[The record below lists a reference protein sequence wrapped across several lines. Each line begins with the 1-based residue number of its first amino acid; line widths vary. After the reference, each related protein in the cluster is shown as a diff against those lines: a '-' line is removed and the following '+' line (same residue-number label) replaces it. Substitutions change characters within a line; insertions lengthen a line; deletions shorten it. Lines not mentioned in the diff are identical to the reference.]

1 MNIPKS
7 RNQIRKE
14 EQKWLFLGCLLSC
27 CLWRRGGG
35 GAEATDVEA
44 LDAAGEGRLRL
55 HHALQFHDGPLRARR
70 LVAPAPHPD
79 LHRCFSYLYLVGLVN
94 GEWWIGDLLSKQR
107 MRRGRRWNFSGCW
120 RQRWG
125 TKLPLSRPFFPLFL
139 FSSRQNQKKNKR
151 NRSHNL
157 IPCPFFLL
165 CGHGASHWIKSLSS
179 GSKCSQSHS
188 HTPVGSGI
196 IPVDKRR
203 YSTKALVSDHW
214 TRHNNI
220 IEMNFVLTHLSSQD
234 YSNRSWQH
242 SRQQAN
248 GAQPSNQLT
257 YTNLNSC
264 HVYNVNNHLDTYNFV
279 HHLP

>member
-55 HHALQFHDGPLRARR
+55 HHALQFHDSPLRARR

-139 FSSRQNQKKNKR
+139 FSSRQNQKKKKGIDPIISFPALFFFCVAMAQAIGLKACHPDQNAV
-151 NRSHNL
+151 NL
-157 IPCPFFLL
+157 IRIPLWVLESFQLIKEDIQLKLLFL
-165 CGHGASHWIKSLSS
+165 
-179 GSKCSQSHS
+179 
-188 HTPVGSGI
+188 
-196 IPVDKRR
+196 
-203 YSTKALVSDHW
+203 
-214 TRHNNI
+214 I
-220 IEMNFVLTHLSSQD
+220 IE
-234 YSNRSWQH
+234 H
-242 SRQQAN
+242 SI
-248 GAQPSNQLT
+248 T
-257 YTNLNSC
+257 I
-264 HVYNVNNHLDTYNFV
+264 
-279 HHLP
+279 